1 MKTRVRFAPS
11 PTGYLHIGGAR
22 TALFNWLY
30 AKHTG
35 GTFVLRIEDTD
46 AARNSQEAVDVIL
59 NGLRWLGLDWD
70 EGPLTGDAT
79 GASKGD
85 RGPYFQ
91 SQRKANY
98 LARVEALLSRGLAY
112 EHEGAVKFKM
122 TREPILI
129 PDLVVGDVLR
139 PLTDR
144 EELDPDFVILRSDGQ
159 PVFHLVNV
167 IDDLEMDITHVIRGE
182 DHLSNTAKHIALF
195 NAFGVKPP
203 HYAHIPLIL
212 NGDGSKMSKRDKGA
226 SLTSYLDDGFLP
238 EAVINYL
245 CLLGWSPKDNLEKIS
260 LADVIERFDLPQI
273 LRHNARFDYE
283 KLLWLQGEYARE
295 ITDDRFYELAVHAF
309 AKAGIETNNFP
320 LPYVK
325 AALDTCK
332 GKFKLFNELPA
343 YAGFYFRDEIV
354 YNADEAKKAF
364 VPENKPRLEKLRD
377 ALAALNPF
385 NAATIETALKETAK
399 QLGVKAG
406 VLIHPTRLAC
416 TGNPH
421 GPSLYHL
428 IEVLG
433 KDKVIRRLGRA
444 TVHPEFS
451 HIPLKFIMWVGI
463 LVRDTHGLPDAE
475 YVASELKAR
484 ELFRKLQHTSIEREA
499 KPILQ
504 QDQEGAFSLLFAC
517 IDFASSHGTPISLG
531 DISVAKIEDTE
542 WDRDGITN
550 VSINLFLRK
559 AIDGM
564 KQ

>member
-1 MKTRVRFAPS
+1 MGNKKLMKPRVRFAPS

-30 AKHTG
+30 ARHTG
-35 GTFVLRIEDTD
+35 GTFILRIEDTD

-85 RGPYFQ
+85 CGPYFQ
-91 SQRKANY
+91 SQRKENY
-98 LARVEALLSRGLAY
+98 QRRVEALLTRGLAY
-112 EHEGAVKFKM
+112 EHEGAIKFKM
-122 TREPILI
+122 TREPITI

-144 EELDPDFVILRSDGQ
+144 EEIDPDFVIQRSDGQ

-182 DHLSNTAKHIALF
+182 DHLTNTAKHIALF
-195 NAFGVKPP
+195 KAFGVKPP

-245 CLLGWSPKDNLEKIS
+245 CLLGWSPKDNREK
-260 LADVIERFDLPQI
+260 LARAEVIERFDLPQI

-295 ITDDRFYELAVHAF
+295 LPSDRFYELAVHALS
-309 AKAGIETNNFP
+309 KDGIDTNAFP

-325 AALDTCK
+325 TALDTCK
-332 GKFKLFNELPA
+332 GKFKLFSELPA
-343 YAGFYFRDEIV
+343 YAGFYFRDGFDYHPEG
-354 YNADEAKKAF
+354 AKKDF
-364 VPENKPRLEKLRD
+364 VPENKPRLQKLRD
-377 ALAALNPF
+377 TYAKLEKFDAASVEAALK
-385 NAATIETALKETAK
+385 ATATE
-399 QLGVKAG
+399 LGVKVG
-406 VLIHPTRLAC
+406 VLVHPCRLSV
-416 TGNPH
+416 TGNPS

-428 IEVLG
+428 LEVLG
-433 KDKVIRRLGRA
+433 KDKSLARLDRA
-444 TVHPEFS
+444 LAVF
-451 HIPLKFIMWVGI
+451 
-463 LVRDTHGLPDAE
+463 
-475 YVASELKAR
+475 
-484 ELFRKLQHTSIEREA
+484 
-499 KPILQ
+499 
-504 QDQEGAFSLLFAC
+504 
-517 IDFASSHGTPISLG
+517 
-531 DISVAKIEDTE
+531 
-542 WDRDGITN
+542 
-550 VSINLFLRK
+550 
-559 AIDGM
+559 
-564 KQ
+564 